1 MKAHELRV
9 GFCENGAGYGGA
21 IISLAAFL
29 EKIPP
34 GFSPHLYT
42 GLGSPPYR
50 ELKRLAAWHH
60 TPPVAVISERWLM
73 RRLLPFASTVD
84 NVFNLLPSAV
94 AYYRAFRRDKID
106 VVYLNNDA
114 SSNMAAA
121 LGAKLAGL
129 PMVLHARGF
138 NSATRGGRWVFDNI
152 RHCIAVSTAVRDD
165 ALRLGLAPEK
175 CTVVAEGLDLTLFRP
190 QAPDPAL
197 LAELGVQ
204 PGEPV
209 ITLVG
214 GLVDWKGQDVLL
226 AAAPR
231 ILEHFPNA
239 HILLVGGAYG
249 KDLLYAERIAARA
262 RAPELRAR
270 VRLLGTR
277 GDIPAILA
285 ASSVVLHAS
294 TKPEPFGRTFLEG
307 MALGKPVI
315 ASNEGGPLDVIE
327 HGVDGLLIRP
337 RDPDEL
343 ARSVIRLLADPAF
356 AAELGAHAAVTARAY
371 SIERHTD
378 AICKVLSARGTS
390 SRPKGLSGQSAQD

>member
-1 MKAHELRV
+1 
-9 GFCENGAGYGGA
+9 
-21 IISLAAFL
+21 
-29 EKIPP
+29 
-34 GFSPHLYT
+34 
-42 GLGSPPYR
+42 
-50 ELKRLAAWHH
+50 
-60 TPPVAVISERWLM
+60 
-73 RRLLPFASTVD
+73 
-84 NVFNLLPSAV
+84 
-94 AYYRAFRRDKID
+94 
-106 VVYLNNDA
+106 
-114 SSNMAAA
+114 
-121 LGAKLAGL
+121 
-129 PMVLHARGF
+129 
-138 NSATRGGRWVFDNI
+138 
-152 RHCIAVSTAVRDD
+152 
-165 ALRLGLAPEK
+165 
-175 CTVVAEGLDLTLFRP
+175 VVAEGIDLTLFRP
-190 QAPDPAL
+190 QVPDPAL

-226 AAAPR
+226 DAAPH
-231 ILEHFPNA
+231 ILREFPNA

-249 KDLLYAERIAARA
+249 KDLGYAERIAAGA
-262 RAPELRAR
+262 RAPELLAR

-343 ARSVIRLLADPAF
+343 ARSVIRVLTDPAF
-356 AAELGAHAAVTARAY
+356 AAALGANAAVTARAY

-378 AICKVLSARGTS
+378 AIVSLLSAVARSTRSG
-390 SRPKGLSGQSAQD
+390 RLSGQSAQD